1 MATFTLT
8 DLKNEVSKK
17 YAPTV
22 IENGSETYTLQN
34 LLQLPEKTREEVMD
48 LIDQLDVEAEDEE
61 STESSL
67 SRQLRIFS
75 EAIIK
80 VEENGKGQELI
91 DLMGGNPALVLEL
104 AQAWMNATQ
113 VGEVEPS

>member
-22 IENGSETYTLQN
+22 IENGSDTYTLQN

-48 LIDQLDVEAEDEE
+48 LIDQLDADEDDD
-61 STESSL
+61 SSEPSL
-67 SRQLRIFS
+67 TRQLRIFS
-75 EAIIK
+75 EAILK
-80 VEENGKGQELI
+80 VEENGKGQELL
-91 DLMGGNPALVLEL
+91 DLMGGNPALILEL